1 MCVFWYDQKFRLILY
16 QRNVIVQWAVQVKWE
31 IKLVGF
37 VLIIGAGLLSSPYPR
52 PSSLVPLTS
61 LITFITPSYPCKA
74 WNGGGGGHQ
83 LACSTVCVMKVGLLE
98 TCTAGTSFL

>member
-37 VLIIGAGLLSSPYPR
+37 VLIIGAGLLSSPTRTPHHLYPSH
-52 PSSLVPLTS
+52 PSSLLYPL
-61 LITFITPSYPCKA
+61 IP
-74 WNGGGGGHQ
+74 
-83 LACSTVCVMKVGLLE
+83 M
-98 TCTAGTSFL
+98 